1 VENTKPDRR
10 KNSMGTYG
18 LSCTALIGVGL
29 QLFILAGAW
38 GYEVVEVTDGGTIS
52 GEVKFAGEPPVPA
65 KVEVTK
71 DQEVCGK
78 TEKIDESL
86 VVGPNKGIKD
96 VVVSIRNIQK
106 GKKLPDQG
114 AVLDQRD
121 CRYAPHV
128 VLTPAGVEM
137 SILNSDG
144 ILHNIHSYSTKNPP
158 FNKAQPKFR
167 KEIKEKFAEPEVVKL
182 TCDAHGWMSGWVIVM
197 DHPYYA
203 VTGDDGTF
211 ALSDVPP
218 GEYELQ
224 FWHETLGEMV
234 QKVVVEPKKEAKV
247 TVEMARK

>member
-1 VENTKPDRR
+1 MRTD
-10 KNSMGTYG
+10 G
-18 LSCTALIGVGL
+18 LNHIGRVVVGVGL
-29 QLFILAGAW
+29 QLCTLAGAW
-38 GYEVVEVTDGGTIS
+38 GYEVVAVADGGTIS
-52 GEVKFAGEPPVPA
+52 GEVKFAGDPPTPA

-86 VVGPNKGIKD
+86 VVSANKGIKN
-96 VVVSIRNIQK
+96 VVVSISGMQK

-114 AVLDQRD
+114 AVLDQKD

-128 VLTPAGVEM
+128 VLTPAGAEM

-167 KEIKEKFAEPEVVKL
+167 KEIKEKFAEPENVKL
-182 TCDAHGWMSGWVIVM
+182 TCDAHGWMSGWVVVM
-197 DHPYYA
+197 DHPYYT
-203 VTGDDGTF
+203 VTNDDGTF
-211 ALSDVPP
+211 TLSEVPP
-218 GEYELQ
+218 GEYELK

-234 QKVVVEPKKEAKV
+234 RKVAVKPKEETKVVVEMAKK
-247 TVEMARK
+247 